1 MRELLLLKN
10 NPVLNLKLLI
20 FFDGFKTRTA
30 FRIKVR
36 SDMPI
41 FPRGST
47 DSAYVPWIDMVAKE
61 GETKKVKNIAD
72 S

>member
-1 MRELLLLKN
+1 MLKN

-36 SDMPI
+36 SDMP
-41 FPRGST
+41 